1 LFQYKIEKKIDSDAE
16 EESEGDDD
24 FGGGGGKKVDDDPV
38 AQAKAEAEKR
48 MNEAKAMAGDK
59 CSIQ

>member
-1 LFQYKIEKKIDSDAE
+1 MNSKPMPDPNIMCAIIYFAE
-16 EESEGDDD
+16 
-24 FGGGGGKKVDDDPV
+24 
-38 AQAKAEAEKR
+38 AKAEAEKR